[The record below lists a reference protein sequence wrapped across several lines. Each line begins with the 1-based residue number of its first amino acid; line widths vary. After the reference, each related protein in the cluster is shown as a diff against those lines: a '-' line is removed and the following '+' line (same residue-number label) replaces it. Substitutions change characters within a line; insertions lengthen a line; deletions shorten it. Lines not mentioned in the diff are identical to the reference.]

1 MIERYRRTQPAES
14 QQRFFAREE
23 SQVMQTLI
31 TVGIIVLVFALI
43 TALLVPVMRRMTRD
57 AQLEYELRRDGVTVQ
72 GQIISRHEYHGRS
85 SYSYYLKYRYAYE
98 GISYE
103 REREVQESIYIA
115 HPEGTEVSVI
125 CLPRHP
131 KTAHLLINGRLE
143 GLYTY

>member
-1 MIERYRRTQPAES
+1 
-14 QQRFFAREE
+14 
-23 SQVMQTLI
+23 MQTLI

-43 TALLVPVMRRMTRD
+43 TAFLVPVLRRMTRD

-72 GQIISRHEYHGRS
+72 GQITSRHEYRGRNVHT
-85 SYSYYLKYRYAYE
+85 YYLKYKYAYE

-103 REREVQESIYIA
+103 RQGEVQESDYVA

-143 GLYTY
+143 GLYVY

>member
-1 MIERYRRTQPAES
+1 
-14 QQRFFAREE
+14 
-23 SQVMQTLI
+23 MQTLI

-43 TALLVPVMRRMTRD
+43 TAILIPVVRNMTRG

-72 GQIISRHEYHGRS
+72 GQIISRRKYRGRNT
-85 SYSYYLKYRYAYE
+85 YSYYLKYKYAYE
-98 GISYE
+98 GVSYE
-103 REREVQESIYIA
+103 RQREVQEVIYEA

-143 GLYTY
+143 GLYAY